1 MELKP
6 FDQMQYHPLSEHIVD
21 MLSEVTQNSN
31 RHMFRTML
39 TYYWGQLAAQMRAHI
54 RGWQNGRIPINI
66 YAINLSESGTGKG
79 FTTNKME
86 HDILYRFRE
95 MFLQETFP
103 EQAQTHIAE
112 LANHRCLRNPNLNP
126 DEEEAR
132 MLDEFDAVGPLM
144 WSFDDATPAAMKQ
157 IRHKMLLAN
166 AGALNLQVDEIGD
179 NLIKVSDAFKVMLEL
194 YDTGRIK
201 DKLVKNTSENGRY
214 ERIEGSTPANALLF
228 GVSSALLDGG
238 ETERKFYSFLESGY
252 ARRCIFAY
260 SREATKV
267 TDKTAEQLV
276 DEMFNQEHDTFSAEV
291 AEHLEGLADIANINL
306 DITIGKQECLYLMK
320 YKLNCQRRASEYKEH
335 QAVLKAEM
343 DHRYFKVMKLAAA
356 YAFIDYSDK
365 VTIDH
370 LENSMKLVEDSGND
384 FLRLMT
390 PERGYM
396 KLGKFLAGCGTPVT
410 LSDLDES
417 LPCFK
422 GSKAQ
427 KAEMIEYA
435 IAWAYQN
442 NIIIKRSYVDSIEF
456 LRGETLRE
464 TNLNEIR
471 LSISDHV
478 AYRYQPE
485 LVAFEELA
493 DLGSRD
499 DLHWSNHYFDEEHRS
514 RNSFIPG
521 FNLIVLDID
530 GTIPLSTAMMI
541 LEDTT
546 AMFYTTKRHTDEENR
561 YRILIPTS
569 HELVLDAEEY
579 GIFMDAVMDSFPFEI
594 DESCREP
601 EKKWL
606 TNDGEIYFT
615 EGKLFDVIPY
625 IPRTSKFE
633 KRIEANK
640 QFENFDGL
648 ERWIMQNTGDGNR
661 NKQLFKYAMVLAD
674 AGNDYDEVEEAV
686 IQLNNKLIDKLPE
699 SEIRSTIMKAV
710 AKKCNLR

>member
-1 MELKP
+1 MC
-6 FDQMQYHPLSEHIVD
+6 YHPLSEKIVD
-21 MLSEVTQNSN
+21 MLSEITQNSN

-39 TYYWGQLAAQMRAHI
+39 TYYWGQLASQMRAHI
-54 RGWQNGRIPINI
+54 HGWQNGRIPINI

-86 HDILYRFRE
+86 NDILYRFRE

-103 EQAQTHIAE
+103 TQAENNISQIA
-112 LANHRCLRNPNLNP
+112 NMRCQRNPNLNP
-126 DEEEAR
+126 DEEEER
-132 MLDEFDAVGPLM
+132 MWAEYDAVGPLM

-179 NLIKVSDAFKVMLEL
+179 NLIKVADAFKVALEL

-201 DKLVKNTSENGRY
+201 DKLVKNTSENGRF
-214 ERIEGSTPANALLF
+214 ERIEGSTPMNALLF
-228 GVSSALLDGG
+228 GVSSALLDSG
-238 ETERKFYSFLESGY
+238 ETERKFFSFLESGY

-260 SREATKV
+260 SRETSKV
-267 TDKTAEQLV
+267 TDKSAEELV
-276 DEMFNQEHDTFSAEV
+276 DQMFNQEHDSFSEEV

-306 DITIGKQECLYLMK
+306 DIEIGRQECLYLMK
-320 YKLNCQRRASEYKEH
+320 YKLHCQHRASEFKEH

-356 YAFIDYSDK
+356 YAFIDYEDRIS
-365 VTIDH
+365 IDH
-370 LENSMKLVEDSGND
+370 LENAMKLVEVSGEE

-396 KLGKFLAGCGTPVT
+396 KLAKFLAGCSTPVT

-417 LPCFK
+417 LPCFRGTK
-422 GSKAQ
+422 TAKN
-427 KAEMIEYA
+427 EMIEYA
-435 IAWAYQN
+435 IAWSYQN
-442 NIIIKRSYVDSIEF
+442 NIVIKRSYVDSIEF
-456 LRGETLRE
+456 LRGETLEE
-464 TNLNEIR
+464 TNLDEI
-471 LSISDHV
+471 SIAISDHV

-485 LVAFEELA
+485 LVPFHELA
-493 DLGSRD
+493 NLGERS
-499 DLHWSNHYFDEEHRS
+499 DLHWTNHTFDGEHRS
-514 RNSFIPG
+514 RNTFIPG

-530 GTIPLSTAMMI
+530 GTIPLSTAMML

-546 AMFYTTKRHTDEENR
+546 AMFYTTKRHTEDENR
-561 YRILIPTS
+561 FRILIPTS
-569 HELVLDAEEY
+569 HPLTLDAEEY

-606 TNDGEIYFT
+606 SNDGEVYFT
-615 EGKLFDVIPY
+615 EGRLFDVIPF
-625 IPRTSKFE
+625 IPRTSKFDKRVEAE
-633 KRIEANK
+633 KAY
-640 QFENFDGL
+640 ENFDGL

-661 NKQLFKYAMVLAD
+661 NKQLYRYAMVLAD
-674 AGNDYDEVEEAV
+674 SGSDYDEVEDAL
-686 IQLNNKLIDKLPE
+686 IALNNKLVDKLQE

-710 AKKCNLR
+710 AKKCNMK

>member
-6 FDQMQYHPLSEHIVD
+6 FNQMQYHPLSEDIVN

-86 HDILYRFRE
+86 NDILYRFRE

-103 EQAQTHIAE
+103 EQAQNNIA
-112 LANHRCLRNPNLNP
+112 LIANHRCNRNPNLNP
-126 DEEEAR
+126 DEEEER
-132 MLDEFDAVGPLM
+132 MMDEYNTVGPLM

-179 NLIKVSDAFKVMLEL
+179 NLIKVADAFKVMLEL

-201 DKLVKNTSENGRY
+201 DKLVKNTAENGRF

-238 ETERKFYSFLESGY
+238 EAERKFYSFLESGY

-260 SREATKV
+260 SREATKL
-267 TDKTAEQLV
+267 TNKSAEELV
-276 DEMFNQEHDTFSAEV
+276 DQMFNQEHDAFSEEM

-306 DITIGKQECLYLMK
+306 DIEIGRQECLYLMK
-320 YKLNCQRRASEYKEH
+320 YKLNCQQRASEFKEH

-356 YAFIDYSDK
+356 YAFVDYSDK

-384 FLRLMT
+384 FMRLMT

-396 KLGKFLAGCGTPVT
+396 KLAKFLASCTTPVT

-422 GSKAQ
+422 GSKTQ
-427 KAEMIEYA
+427 KNEMIEYA

-442 NIIIKRSYVDSIEF
+442 NIIVKRSYVDSIEF
-456 LRGETLRE
+456 LRGETLEE
-464 TNLNEIR
+464 TDLNEISI
-471 LSISDHV
+471 SISDHV

-485 LVAFEELA
+485 IVPFDALS
-493 DLGSRD
+493 DLGERSD
-499 DLHWSNHYFDEEHRS
+499 IHWTNHTFEDEHRS
-514 RNSFIPG
+514 RNAVIPG

-530 GTIPLSTAMMI
+530 GSIPLSTAMMI

-546 AMFYTTKRHTDEENR
+546 AMFYTTKRHTEDENR
-561 YRILIPTS
+561 FRILIPTS
-569 HELVLDAEEY
+569 HKLALDTEEY
-579 GIFMDAVMDSFPFEI
+579 GIFMDAVMESFPFEI

-606 TNDGEIYFT
+606 ANDGEVYFT
-615 EGKLFDVIPY
+615 EGKLFDVIPF
-625 IPRTSKFE
+625 IPRTSKFD
-633 KRIEANK
+633 KRVEAMK
-640 QFENFDGL
+640 EFENFDGL

-661 NKQLFKYAMVLAD
+661 NKQLFRFAMLLAD
-674 AGNDYDEVEEAV
+674 TGADYDEVEEAV
-686 IQLNNKLIDKLPE
+686 IQLNSKLVDKLQE

-710 AKKCNLR
+710 AKKCNLK